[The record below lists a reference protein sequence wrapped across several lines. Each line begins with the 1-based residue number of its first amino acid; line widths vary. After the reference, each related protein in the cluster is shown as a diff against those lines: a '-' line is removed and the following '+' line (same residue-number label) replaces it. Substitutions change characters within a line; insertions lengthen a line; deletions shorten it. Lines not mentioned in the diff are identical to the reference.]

1 MARALREQAVRVSD
15 HLVAVVPRVD
25 AVCLYGSV
33 ARGDEHEGSD
43 IDLLV
48 LGSDPTLTPSRLR
61 EFIPSGV
68 LSSRVMFTYHTP
80 RTLAVSLRRWSRFGA
95 HVRREGE
102 ILFDRRGKLREVLH
116 EKVPVCPRDELEAQ
130 LRHLQSFDDPSRFG
144 GYFLFALAR
153 LYSVGRTVVF
163 ALLAEHGELEFDQ
176 RRAMA
181 LLERTLPEASDEIS
195 AIERLRPFQQLVT
208 SRGECRLPF
217 SPRDCEAELAG
228 ARDAVRKLIARSELV
243 SVGVD

>member
-1 MARALREQAVRVSD
+1 MAQALREQAVQVSD
-15 HLVAVVPRVD
+15 HLVAAVPSVD

-43 IDLLV
+43 VDLLV

-61 EFIPSGV
+61 EFVPSGV
-68 LSSRVMFTYHTP
+68 SSSRVMFTYHTP
-80 RTLAVSLRRWSRFGA
+80 QTLALCLRRWSRFGA

-102 ILFDRRGKLREVLH
+102 ILFDRWGKLREALH
-116 EKVPVCPRDELEAQ
+116 EEVPVCTREELAAQ
-130 LRHLQSFDDPSRFG
+130 LRHLRNFDDPSRFG

-176 RRAMA
+176 RRAMT
-181 LLERTLPEASDEIS
+181 LLEQMLPEASDEIS
-195 AIERLRPFQQLVT
+195 AIERLRPFQELV
-208 SRGECRLPF
+208 SGRGESCLPF
-217 SPRDCEAELAG
+217 SPRDCETELTD
-228 ARDAVRKLIARSELV
+228 ARDAVRKLIARSELI
-243 SVGVD
+243 SAGVD